1 MKDFSQERW
10 LFIIN
15 STAGH
20 GKTGKKI
27 NQLVLNLNKY
37 GFDYEIKLTKYT
49 GHAIELAKL
58 GADAGYHKII
68 SMGGDGT
75 AFEVVNGIMQSEN
88 RNNVVMGMLPEGTVN
103 DFARVFHLPH
113 DVKKAVQRF
122 KQQKII
128 NLDLGK
134 IEDYYFLN
142 TFGLGFDAVV
152 AKNVNDL
159 KRFRGLIRYAIGI
172 LKAMVHYRNYHAV
185 LEMNE
190 IMREINFILFSV
202 GNGKFC
208 GNGFKL
214 TPNAQPND
222 GKLDIGIVSGL
233 TRKRLLKLL
242 SQSRRGN
249 HLHRPEV
256 EMLRADK
263 FKISSEKPLPYYL
276 DGEIPKLKN
285 DYKIEV
291 ELIPGCLSF
300 LI

>member
-1 MKDFSQERW
+1 MKNSSNEKW

-37 GFDYEIKLTKYT
+37 GFDYEIKITKYA

-58 GADAGYHKII
+58 GADSGYHKII

-75 AFEVVNGIMQSEN
+75 AFEVVNGIMRSEN
-88 RNNVVMGMLPEGTVN
+88 KNNVVMGILPEGTGN

-134 IEDYYFLN
+134 VEDYYFLN

-159 KRFRGLIRYAIGI
+159 KRFHGVIRYAMGI
-172 LKAMVHYRNYHAV
+172 LKAMVHFHNYRV
-185 LEMNE
+185 KLEINDT
-190 IMREINFILFSV
+190 IREIEFILFSV

-214 TPNAQPND
+214 TPNAKPND

-242 SQSRRGN
+242 PQARRGK
-249 HLHRPEV
+249 HLHQPEV
-256 EMLRADK
+256 EMLRTDK
-263 FKISSEKPLPYYL
+263 FKISSAKYLPYYL

-285 DYKIEV
+285 NHEIKV
-291 ELIPGCLSF
+291 ELVTGCLSF